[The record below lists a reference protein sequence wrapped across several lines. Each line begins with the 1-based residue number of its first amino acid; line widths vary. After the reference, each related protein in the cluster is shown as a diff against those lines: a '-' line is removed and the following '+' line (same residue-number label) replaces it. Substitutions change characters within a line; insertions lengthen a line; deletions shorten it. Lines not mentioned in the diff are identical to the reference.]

1 MGQLYLFSDLILP
14 LKCDVNEAH
23 EKLKELKALGPIIGT
38 DEAGRGALA
47 GPVAAAA
54 VFLTE
59 EQEEI
64 LLKMNL
70 RDSKLISPER
80 REKIFEEMKKI
91 GVQWS
96 VAWGSPELIDEKN
109 ILNASLLKMG
119 ECVKKLSKKL
129 NNNPCCVIVDG
140 NKRIPNINFNQWTL
154 IKADKLIPAVSAAS
168 IAAKV
173 LRDRLMKNLSKKYP
187 GYDLEKNKG
196 YPTAF
201 HMEMVKEKGISNI
214 HRKTFCKKILERK

>member
-96 VAWGSPELIDEKN
+96 VSWGSPELIDEKN

-119 ECVKKLSKKL
+119 ECVKKLAKKL
-129 NNNPCCVIVDG
+129 NHNPCCVIVDG

-173 LRDRLMKNLSKKYP
+173 LRDRLMKNLAKKYP

>member
-1 MGQLYLFSDLILP
+1 MEQLYLFSDLILP

-23 EKLKELKALGPIIGT
+23 EKLKELKELGPVIGT

-96 VAWGSPELIDEKN
+96 VSWGSPELIDEKN

-119 ECVKKLSKKL
+119 ECVKKLAKKL
-129 NNNPCCVIVDG
+129 NHNPCCVIVDG

-201 HMEMVKEKGISNI
+201 HMEIVKEKGISVI
-214 HRKTFCKKILERK
+214 HRQTFCKKILEIK